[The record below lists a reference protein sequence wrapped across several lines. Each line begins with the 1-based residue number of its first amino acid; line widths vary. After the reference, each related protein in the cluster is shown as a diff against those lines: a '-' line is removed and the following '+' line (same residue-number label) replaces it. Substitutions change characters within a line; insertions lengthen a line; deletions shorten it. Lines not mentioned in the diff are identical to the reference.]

1 MSQLLYGEDLERTE
15 NMTALNFVDF
25 YFLPHLN
32 SPYFATR
39 NKETIEQAVAGMKEK
54 VYALDDNSVLAVVH
68 GKVEVISEG
77 EWLEFN

>member
-1 MSQLLYGEDLERTE
+1 
-15 NMTALNFVDF
+15 MTALNFVDF